1 MTLKFIV
8 AASLLWGTVGGF
20 VALADRRAKY
30 WKPIIEGIASR
41 AETGPVTS
49 LRVLPFK
56 GCGWSIGETIYADM
70 MLGNVRGAF
79 LMCRNSQGVRVD
91 ITTYE
96 SRWMR
101 GPARVDWRA
110 WPRQGT
116 LARFTRARSAPPM
129 RPTMPPRHAHD
140 LRQHQSP
147 GGNAQTD
154 GAFGPSLRN

>member
-101 GPARVDWRA
+101 GPAQAIDARRA
-110 WPRQGT
+110 ETGNTGSVHESAVGT
-116 LARFTRARSAPPM
+116 ADAPDHAPETRP
-129 RPTMPPRHAHD
+129 
-140 LRQHQSP
+140 
-147 GGNAQTD
+147 
-154 GAFGPSLRN
+154 